1 MGKIIGLI
9 AILVVGGGIFFFF
22 GKNNQKASAPTVSEM
37 EVAPS
42 IQQKAPPLSG
52 ETNDTALTSKQSTQE
67 ILVKANNW
75 YFEPE
80 EIRVKEGTRV
90 KIILEGVSG
99 THIFAIPE
107 LGVKSETVKPGEK
120 KTIEFSADK
129 KGEFSFKCALL
140 CGEGHSGMIG
150 KLIVE

>member
-9 AILVVGGGIFFFF
+9 AVLVVGGSIFFFF

-37 EVAPS
+37 GAAPS
-42 IQQKAPPLSG
+42 IQQKAAPLSG
-52 ETNDTALTSKQSTQE
+52 EMDDAALISKPNTQE
-67 ILVKANNW
+67 ILIKANNW

-80 EIRVKEGTRV
+80 EISVKEGARV

-99 THIFAIPE
+99 VHAFAIPE
-107 LGVKSETVKPGEK
+107 LGVKSETVSPGEK

-129 KGEFSFKCALL
+129 KGEFSFKCAFL